1 MRKWIEFHI
10 VKAARLLELYSIR
23 RKIDKN
29 RKRLPALVN
38 VRINP
43 YKELMQWLDKSFT
56 EIQDEIDIWK
66 SASNEESLTEKM
78 EVWRENRIRK
88 LAVEIEAV
96 LGVSLPSDGQNL
108 DPEAVKVLEAL
119 QVRLMK
125 TW

>member
-1 MRKWIEFHI
+1 
-10 VKAARLLELYSIR
+10 
-23 RKIDKN
+23 
-29 RKRLPALVN
+29 
-38 VRINP
+38 
-43 YKELMQWLDKSFT
+43 MQWLDKSFT